1 MKKLGILGCG
11 AIGEG
16 VALFVEKELSSK
28 VKLSSLLDKER
39 RKAQALKSK
48 LGRSKPVVVDSL
60 DSLFRKSDLILE
72 SASWRVV
79 RALLEKALSYRKD

>member
-28 VKLSSLLDKER
+28 VKLSSLLDRER
-39 RKAQALKSK
+39 KKAQALKSK
-48 LGRSKPVVVDSL
+48 LSKLKPAVVDSL
-60 DSLFRKSDLILE
+60 DSLFRPEGLSTGSD
-72 SASWRVV
+72 
-79 RALLEKALSYRKD
+79 Y